1 MTTRVVIHA
10 GMHKT
15 GSSAIQQHF
24 QRHPA
29 EGMVYA
35 PWNEGN
41 HCGLFILLFQDPALQ
56 PQYHGFL
63 HRGPAFAE
71 RLPAMRAEW
80 TAKMRAA
87 MDAAGD
93 RTVVFSAEDI
103 SLPIYR
109 DAAVRMRDFFAQW
122 TDRIDVVAY
131 ARSPRSFAVSV
142 FQQLVKDGLNRL
154 VPEELWPHYRAR
166 FGMLDEVFGA
176 EHVTL
181 RQYDR
186 GALAGGDIVRD
197 FATFVGVDPGGEV
210 TSDVNATLSAE
221 ATALLFAQRKLGD
234 NLPSGFPGAPVANQ
248 SFVNRLSTLGRSRFD
263 FADALWRPVVERHAA
278 DLAWIEA
285 RMGRPL
291 ADRPTRDAILIG
303 SEDDLL
309 RLAHDSRHLVACA
322 LRDLT
327 AQPDAPTLQDTV
339 RAVDQLR
346 KLSH

>member
-1 MTTRVVIHA
+1 MRVVIHA

-24 QRHPA
+24 FRRA
-29 EGMVYA
+29 GDDMVYA

-71 RLPAMRAEW
+71 RLPAMREEW
-80 TAKMRAA
+80 SARLRQA
-87 MDAAGD
+87 MDRAGG
-93 RTVVFSAEDI
+93 RTVVLSAEDI
-103 SLPIYR
+103 SLPMYR
-109 DAAVRMRDFFAQW
+109 DAARAMRDFFAEW
-122 TDRIDVVAY
+122 TDSIDVVAY

-142 FQQLVKDGLNRL
+142 FQQLVKDGLHRL
-154 VPEELWPHYRAR
+154 QPEELWPHYRAR
-166 FGMLDEVFGA
+166 FEMLDQVFGA
-176 EHVTL
+176 DRVTL
-181 RQYDR
+181 RPYDR
-186 GALAGGDIVRD
+186 AALAGGDIVHD
-197 FATFVGVDPGGEV
+197 FAAFVGVDPGGQV
-210 TSDVNATLSAE
+210 ARDVNATLSAE

-234 NLPSGFPGAPVANQ
+234 NLPSGFPGALAANQ
-248 SFVNRLSTLGRSRFD
+248 AFVDRLSTLGRSRFD
-263 FADALWRPVVERHAA
+263 FADALWQPVMARHAD

-291 ADRPTRDAILIG
+291 ADRPAPDAIPIA

-309 RLAHDSRHLVACA
+309 RLAHDSRHLVEGA
-322 LRDLT
+322 LRDLI
-327 AQPDAPTLQDTV
+327 ARPGSPTLQDTV